1 MKIIH
6 ASKIG
11 FPCDRNLFY
20 SVNNFALED
29 VPQIT
34 QRIFDTGSVLEPF
47 IVKCL
52 QNDGWNVDYNQG
64 SQSAPTEIN
73 INIGGG
79 FIKGHH
85 DCIISRDNQQNI
97 LVDIKTMNDRSFRSW
112 KKNGSISDK
121 PQYVDQIHCYAFGL
135 LKNNV
140 KIDRLGIVGFNKNN
154 SDIHI
159 DFFDFDPQRMAEILD
174 RATNIFS
181 LNEPPEQGERFTA
194 WSCKYCGY
202 KNICELAG
210 KKKDT
215 KVENNALFTDDDD
228 IIYALNQLYD
238 SRELNKSAKELEDEA
253 KEILDEKVREQGF
266 KTVQG
271 GNFILT
277 LSESVSNRIDS
288 KALKKEF
295 PEIAQKFTKES
306 RAVRYDL
313 KEAF

>member
-11 FPCDRNLFY
+11 YPCDRNLFY

-29 VPQIT
+29 VPQST
-34 QRIFDTGSVLEPF
+34 QRIFDTGSALEPF

-52 QNDGWNVDYNQG
+52 QNEGWNVDYNQG
-64 SQSAPTEIN
+64 SQSAPVEIN
-73 INIGGG
+73 VNIGAGV
-79 FIKGHH
+79 IKGHH
-85 DCIISRDNQQNI
+85 DCIITRDNQEFFLI
-97 LVDIKTMNDRSFRSW
+97 DIKTMNDRSFKSW
-112 KKNGSISDK
+112 KKYGSITDK

-135 LKNNV
+135 LQKNV

-159 DFFDFDPQRMAEILD
+159 DFFDFDPLRMAALLD
-174 RATNIFS
+174 RATNIFN
-181 LNEPPEQGERFTA
+181 LNEPPEQGDRFTA

-202 KNICELAG
+202 KNICELAN

-215 KVENNALFTDDDD
+215 KIENGTLITDDDN

-238 SRELNKSAKELEDEA
+238 ARDLSKSAKELEDEA
-253 KEILDEKVREQGF
+253 KEILDENVRKQGF

-271 GNFILT
+271 GNLLLT
-277 LSESVSNRIDS
+277 LSEAVSNRIDS

-295 PEIAQKFTKES
+295 PEIALKFTKES
-306 RAVRYDL
+306 KTLRYDL
-313 KEAF
+313 KEVI